1 MEEKVWIYL
10 SKTGTG
16 FQLAGADIISGFDAF
31 VNADGSYLIEH
42 SYSDIKGYEHFF
54 IYEWDKSQKK
64 RRTIFEGY
72 QRQSVLIGLVKNVDI
87 PESTKQAILKNYLF
101 DEEDLEL
108 EKNANS

>member
-16 FQLAGADIISGFDAF
+16 FQLAGSDIVSGFDAF

-42 SYSDIKGYEHFF
+42 SYSDIKGDEHFF

-72 QRQSVLIGLVKNVDI
+72 QRQNVLTGFAKNVDI
-87 PESTKQAILKNYLF
+87 PENLKLAIFKNYTF

>member
-16 FQLAGADIISGFDAF
+16 FELKGSDIISAFDAF
-31 VNADGSYLIEH
+31 INADGSYLIEH
-42 SYSDIKGYEHFF
+42 SYSDIKGDEHFF

-64 RRTIFEGY
+64 RRTIFGSY
-72 QRQSVLIGLVKNVDI
+72 QRQNILTGFAKNVDI
-87 PESTKQAILKNYLF
+87 PENLKKSISENYTF

>member
-16 FQLAGADIISGFDAF
+16 FELKGADIVSAFDAF
-31 VNADGSYLIEH
+31 INADGSYLIEH
-42 SYSDIKGYEHFF
+42 SYSDIKGDEHFF

-72 QRQSVLIGLVKNVDI
+72 QRQNVLTGFAKNVDI
-87 PESTKQAILKNYLF
+87 PENLKKSISENYTF
-101 DEEDLEL
+101 DEEET
-108 EKNANS
+108 ENANS

>member
-42 SYSDIKGYEHFF
+42 SYSDIKGDEHFF

-72 QRQSVLIGLVKNVDI
+72 QRQNILVNFAKNVHVCHNVR
-87 PESTKQAILKNYLF
+87 QAIYKEYM
-101 DEEDLEL
+101 DEEEL
-108 EKNANS
+108 KNANS